1 MKFWIRYIKE
11 KRLVLCLYGVTVFL
25 LVAVGCLYHIENL
38 YRLLYGVVMT
48 LAVWTVAGILQGR
61 SYVRKCKD
69 LESAARLLEGS
80 GDYVPGEI
88 CHVLSRWETGENG
101 TENTLEGDL
110 AGLVRTLCDNQARE
124 QSRWEEKATDRNDY
138 YMMWTHQ
145 IKTPIAALKLLLEGN
160 ENVRDG
166 FLMREELFKIEQ
178 YVEMVLTFQRLES
191 LSSDLVL
198 QEYELG
204 AILRRTAKKF
214 SILFINKGLALEL
227 PETKARVLTDE
238 KWFGFCLEQL
248 FSNSIKYTR
257 QGKIAVYV
265 EECAESVRLELED
278 TGIGIRPEDL
288 PQIFE
293 KGFTGY
299 NGRMNKKSTGIG
311 LYLCRRIFDHLSIR
325 VNVESQEG
333 KGTRA
338 SMELPVKRLD
348 MGGL

>member
-1 MKFWIRYIKE
+1 M
-11 KRLVLCLYGVTVFL
+11 
-25 LVAVGCLYHIENL
+25 
-38 YRLLYGVVMT
+38 
-48 LAVWTVAGILQGR
+48 
-61 SYVRKCKD
+61 
-69 LESAARLLEGS
+69 
-80 GDYVPGEI
+80 
-88 CHVLSRWETGENG
+88 
-101 TENTLEGDL
+101 
-110 AGLVRTLCDNQARE
+110 
-124 QSRWEEKATDRNDY
+124 
-138 YMMWTHQ
+138 
-145 IKTPIAALKLLLEGN
+145 
-160 ENVRDG
+160 
-166 FLMREELFKIEQ
+166 FKIEQ

-204 AILRRTAKKF
+204 SILRRTAKKF

-288 PQIFE
+288 PRIFE